1 MKVTSFTAYASS
13 VGRPQRCSHLT
24 RVGQAA
30 VGVAIAV
37 VVGLSHAQTP
47 SFPNRPIHFVLGA
60 PAGGGGDAV
69 ARVFSQHM
77 AGTLKVPIIIDN
89 KPGAS
94 GNIGADAV
102 AKAAPDGYTVLFAYT
117 GHTINPALYKAL
129 PFDTFK
135 DFKPVAHLI
144 SAQSVL
150 LVRDALPATTLRE
163 LVAAA
168 KAKPEG
174 LTFATLP
181 GTIHFLAGKLLE
193 QAAGVRFVMIGYKG
207 TPPAMNDLAAG
218 QVDFMFNTVLAAQ
231 PMIKSGKVRAL
242 AVTGKTR
249 TRQLPGVPTATEA
262 GFPELAAEGWYG
274 ILVPAATPP
283 HIIEALNR
291 AAQAALAD
299 PAVRERL
306 AAMDATPIGG
316 SPEAFDRFIRQEAR
330 RWEAVIRKAGI
341 SAE

>member
-1 MKVTSFTAYASS
+1 MMRMRQGLCQLIAAAAMFCAATPISAVASD
-13 VGRPQRCSHLT
+13 VY
-24 RVGQAA
+24 
-30 VGVAIAV
+30 
-37 VVGLSHAQTP
+37 P
-47 SFPNRPIHFVLGA
+47 SRTIRFVLGA
-60 PAGGGGDAV
+60 PAGGGGDAL
-69 ARVFSQHM
+69 ARLFAQHM
-77 AGTLKVPIIIDN
+77 AATFKVGVIVDN

-102 AKAAPDGYTVLFAYT
+102 AKASPDGYTVLFAYT
-117 GHTINPALYKAL
+117 GHAINPALYKTL

-135 DFKPVAHLI
+135 DFKPVAHLV

-150 LVRDALPATTLRE
+150 LVRQGLAATNLRD
-163 LVAAA
+163 LVGQA

-174 LTFATLP
+174 LSFATLP

-193 QAAGVRFVMIGYKG
+193 QTAGVRFVVVPYKG
-207 TPPAMNDLAAG
+207 TPPALNDLASG
-218 QVDFMFNTVLAAQ
+218 QVDLMFNTVLAAQ

-249 TRQLPGVPTATEA
+249 TRQLPDTPTAIES

-274 ILVPAATPP
+274 ILVPAATPADVV
-283 HIIEALNR
+283 ESLSR

-299 PAVRERL
+299 PAVREKL
-306 AAMDATPIGG
+306 AGMDVTPIGG
-316 SPEAFDRFIRQEAR
+316 TPDAFDRFIRQEAT
-330 RWEAVIRKAGI
+330 RWESVIRRSGI

>member
-1 MKVTSFTAYASS
+1 MKPIPYVAPSFRDVRRKIRHLITRIAQASVALS
-13 VGRPQRCSHLT
+13 VC
-24 RVGQAA
+24 
-30 VGVAIAV
+30 V
-37 VVGLSHAQTP
+37 VVGLTHAQTV
-47 SFPNRPIHFVLGA
+47 SFPKRPIHFVLGA

-69 ARVFSQHM
+69 ARLFAQHM

-94 GNIGADAV
+94 GNIGADTV

-150 LVRDALPATTLRE
+150 LVRDALPATNLRE

-168 KAKPEG
+168 KGKAEG

-193 QAAGVRFVMIGYKG
+193 QAAGVKFVMIGYKG

-249 TRQLPGVPTATEA
+249 TKQLPSVPTATEA

-274 ILVPAATPP
+274 ILVPAATPAP
-283 HIIEALNR
+283 IVDALNR

-299 PAVRERL
+299 PVVREKL
-306 AAMDATPIGG
+306 NGMDATPLGG
-316 SPEAFDRFIRQEAR
+316 TPEAFDRFIRQEAV
-330 RWEAVIRKAGI
+330 RWESVIRKAGI